1 MALTQIT
8 EKGIKDGEILNA
20 DINASAAIA
29 GTKIS
34 SDFGGQDVTTTGD
47 VNGANLVLSHTTPT
61 IQLNDSNNNPDF
73 VLQNNNG
80 VFRIRDNTNS
90 ADRINIDSS
99 GNVGIGTTSP
109 SSNLHVKGSGEILR
123 LETTATTGSNYI
135 NFNDADENKAFVGMA
150 SASDDSFSV
159 WLAKSSNL
167 RFATANTE
175 RMRIDSSGKVG
186 IGTNSPTEILH
197 IKEGTNKNL
206 HFTGGIGQIGNVT
219 GFYAVNDANN
229 AIVDIGMTG
238 STVRFG
244 TTAGERGRFTG
255 DGLCFNG
262 DTAAANAL
270 NDYEEG
276 TFTPNWDAGGGV
288 TFSYSQQ
295 HGWYTK
301 IGNTVTFTLYLQGY
315 ASTITSGN
323 GSNGVALQGL
333 PFAIQNNNRYYP
345 AFTIG
350 RTYKFDIN
358 SDQRI
363 YSYGSYGSTNARFIM
378 ETDDSTGNIMVADQL
393 NQNTCELFLSGTY
406 RI

>member
-1 MALTQIT
+1 MGAGNDVFEIT
-8 EKGIKDGEILNA
+8 SGLIGVSNSGFGIYDV
-20 DINASAAIA
+20 DASAYRLA
-29 GTKIS
+29 
-34 SDFGGQDVTTTGD
+34 
-47 VNGANLVLSHTTPT
+47 
-61 IQLNDSNNNPDF
+61 
-73 VLQNNNG
+73 
-80 VFRIRDNTNS
+80 
-90 ADRINIDSS
+90 IDSS
-99 GNVGIGTTSP
+99 GRLLIGTTTEGDASADNLTVADSGESGITVRSG
-109 SSNLHVKGSGEILR
+109 SSNGGHIYFSDATSGSGEY
-123 LETTATTGSNYI
+123 TGGISYQHNGDFMK
-135 NFNDADENKAFVGMA
+135 FNTNA
-150 SASDDSFSV
+150 
-159 WLAKSSNL
+159 
-167 RFATANTE
+167 TE
-175 RMRIDSSGKVG
+175 RMRINSSG
-186 IGTNSPTEILH
+186 S
-197 IKEGTNKNL
+197 
-206 HFTGGIGQIGNVT
+206 
-219 GFYAVNDANN
+219 VN
-229 AIVDIGMTG
+229 IG
-238 STVRFG
+238 STGYGGGGASPILYLRNTSGRQVKIHSTANG
-244 TTAGERGRFTG
+244 TCGLQLSNSTTGEGEDAGFHIAVLSTG
-255 DGLCFNG
+255 DGYINNPAAKNIRFATTGTERMRILAGGGLTFNG

>member
-1 MALTQIT
+1 MGGILYVTGALA
-8 EKGIKDGEILNA
+8 DGSVTTAKLATDAVTNAKLADQAVTLDKLPHGTSSNDGKFLRANNGADPTFETVSGTTINNNA
-20 DINASAAIA
+20 DNRVI
-29 GTKIS
+29 T
-34 SDFGGQDVTTTGD
+34 
-47 VNGANLVLSHTTPT
+47 
-61 IQLNDSNNNPDF
+61 
-73 VLQNNNG
+73 
-80 VFRIRDNTNS
+80 
-90 ADRINIDSS
+90 
-99 GNVGIGTTSP
+99 
-109 SSNLHVKGSGEILR
+109 GSG
-123 LETTATTGSNYI
+123 
-135 NFNDADENKAFVGMA
+135 
-150 SASDDSFSV
+150 
-159 WLAKSSNL
+159 
-167 RFATANTE
+167 TANTLNGEATLTYNGTDTFELQPASATPAIFIGDSNRSGAGQGLVQYKGNWNGTTVARITMDSGSDTTNKDDGIIRFDTAASGSVAE
-175 RMRIDSSGKVG
+175 RMRI
-186 IGTNSPTEILH
+186 LA
-197 IKEGTNKNL
+197 
-206 HFTGGIGQIGNVT
+206 GG
-219 GFYAVNDANN
+219 
-229 AIVDIGMTG
+229 
-238 STVRFG
+238 
-244 TTAGERGRFTG
+244 
-255 DGLCFNG
+255 GLTFNG